1 MCDSSSEIG
10 NYIYFTRGRRIILS
24 SHLALLYDVPVK
36 RLNEQIKRNFLR
48 FPDDFAFKLTPEEWT
63 SLQQNPQ
70 CQNLKSQ
77 IATSSSHGGNRK
89 IPWAFTEYGVIQAA
103 SVLNS
108 NRAIEMSIRVVR
120 AFVHLR
126 QSSQSIKK
134 LDEKLLNLTQRVDG
148 HDYQLESIVDTI
160 HRLGSEETKKRKKK
174 IGFGNE

>member
-10 NYIYFTRGRRIILS
+10 KYIYFTRGRRIILS

-108 NRAIEMSIRVVR
+108 NRAIEMSKGGREAVVSG
-120 AFVHLR
+120 L
-126 QSSQSIKK
+126 
-134 LDEKLLNLTQRVDG
+134 VDRWTSGRG
-148 HDYQLESIVDTI
+148 H
-160 HRLGSEETKKRKKK
+160 G
-174 IGFGNE
+174 